1 MRRSIENKT
10 SSVDQLRLSQ
20 FEIVTLRLVYL
31 KYKCWGKS
39 KSFLA

>member
-20 FEIVTLRLVYL
+20 FESVTLRLVYL
-31 KYKCWGKS
+31 KYK
-39 KSFLA
+39 